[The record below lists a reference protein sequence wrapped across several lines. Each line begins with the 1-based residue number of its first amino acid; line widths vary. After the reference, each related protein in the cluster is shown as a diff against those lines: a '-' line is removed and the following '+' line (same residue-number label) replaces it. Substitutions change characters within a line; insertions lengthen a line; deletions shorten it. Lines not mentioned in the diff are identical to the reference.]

1 MAIAYHTTH
10 SSYIVYAEETAYG
23 SGGTP
28 AAGNRVGK
36 VSNISINMS
45 NNFFRTQG
53 LGEGRN
59 ITGSFTGPFDIS
71 GSIDWDVDDF
81 IFMQY
86 AIGTLSGTGVVADP
100 YQLDEAD
107 NIGYLA
113 TDIPSIRLEI
123 GTEAGTTDD
132 TTDITGVVIN
142 NLTLTATQGETLK
155 ASCDFIGQSAATGTS
170 IVTYTTPTTEVFVF
184 QQGAVTVGT
193 DTLHCTSFALTIANN
208 IQTFRQLGSRL
219 IQQPVTGLRR
229 YDFTITMRKKLDSTA
244 SILSPLELRDLFFGA
259 SAAPATAGT
268 VTAYAVSLDITEGA
282 VAGDRVCNI
291 DLENCYFESWSEP
304 IPLEGG
310 FIEVTVTGFGQA
322 GLTDGSDKVP
332 IRWYTIA

>member
-268 VTAYAVSLDITEGA
+268 VSAYAVSLDITEGA
-282 VAGDRVCNI
+282 AAGDRVCNI

>member
-113 TDIPSIRLEI
+113 TDIPSTRLEI

>member
-81 IFMQY
+81 TFMQY

-113 TDIPSIRLEI
+113 TDIPSI
-123 GTEAGTTDD
+123 G
-132 TTDITGVVIN
+132 
-142 NLTLTATQGETLK
+142 
-155 ASCDFIGQSAATGTS
+155 
-170 IVTYTTPTTEVFVF
+170 
-184 QQGAVTVGT
+184 
-193 DTLHCTSFALTIANN
+193 
-208 IQTFRQLGSRL
+208 
-219 IQQPVTGLRR
+219 
-229 YDFTITMRKKLDSTA
+229 
-244 SILSPLELRDLFFGA
+244 
-259 SAAPATAGT
+259 
-268 VTAYAVSLDITEGA
+268 
-282 VAGDRVCNI
+282 
-291 DLENCYFESWSEP
+291 
-304 IPLEGG
+304 
-310 FIEVTVTGFGQA
+310 
-322 GLTDGSDKVP
+322 
-332 IRWYTIA
+332 

>member
-268 VTAYAVSLDITEGA
+268 VSAYAVSLDITEGA